1 MSIPIAFTSIGIAM
15 GIDMASCAMYKWLMG
30 EHGFGFL
37 YCREDLIGK
46 VVKGTMFEG
55 HPELNY
61 RPWVREPRPGE
72 PEIANHP
79 SKGIGL
85 LECGTPSVITYA
97 AQYESFKY
105 IESLG
110 IANIRNHVRPL
121 VNRLRKELPH
131 LGYTCITPPG
141 TRRRSSPSLPHDIEK
156 TRNKIRE
163 ANRTGRA
170 KISITGPNSA
180 LTVGRFGN
188 HVRFS
193 VSVYN
198 NQQDVDRILDV
209 FS

>member
-1 MSIPIAFTSIGIAM
+1 
-15 GIDMASCAMYKWLMG
+15 MYKWLMG

-37 YCREDLIGK
+37 YCRQDLIGP

-61 RPWVREPRPGE
+61 RPWVKQPKAGD
-72 PEIANHP
+72 PEIGNHRTD
-79 SKGIGL
+79 GIAT

-110 IANIRNHVRPL
+110 ISNIRRHVRPL
-121 VNRLRKELPH
+121 VDRLRKDLPP
-131 LGYTCITPPG
+131 LGFTCITPPE
-141 TRRRSSPSLPHDIEK
+141 TEAPIITFTAHDVER
-156 TRNKIRE
+156 TRNKIRA
-163 ANRTGRA
+163 ANAAGRA

-198 NQQDVDRILDV
+198 NDHDVDKILEV
-209 FS
+209 LS